1 MNILHLATNPRF
13 VYKKLLT
20 ISIYFN
26 YNLDTILNNKKK
38 RYFILSVKIS
48 VYFKKHKV
56 LNAKTV

>member
-48 VYFKKHKV
+48 VYFKKI
-56 LNAKTV
+56 